1 MIILIVKLLK
11 TNFQIF
17 IIILLFSQLFAVSES
32 KMKVFKND
40 LFLGE
45 ISTIQNNKLFSVN
58 DLIAITDSRNFVN
71 EKTQKV
77 IFYIDGKK
85 VKVTNQ
91 VTFIE
96 IEDNLFQLSSTVI
109 NLNNDYYIPI
119 ESFFGILQNL
129 SEPSSFIYNNDEIRF
144 TSNFEDQ
151 KMIKTVDLSN
161 EKEKWEFKTV
171 IIDAGHGGKDPGAVG
186 YRGTKEK
193 DIALDVAKRL
203 EKKISRNMNVKV
215 IMTRDEDVFL
225 RLSERTKIANDN
237 KGSLFISIHT
247 NAAEDR
253 RASGFE
259 TFLIGLNKNEYATK
273 VAARENAVLELEGS
287 ANKDLSGEDLIQATM
302 AQASFAAYSETF
314 ADLVQKEIKK
324 RVQSKDRG
332 VKQAGFVVLARASM
346 PNVLVE
352 LGFISNPSEEKKLR
366 SPQYRDQLA
375 TAIYRAVEQ
384 YQKTL

>member
-1 MIILIVKLLK
+1 MKLLK

-17 IIILLFSQLFAVSES
+17 IIILLFSQLFAISES

-40 LFLGE
+40 LLLGE

-77 IFYIDGKK
+77 IFYINGKK
-85 VKVTNQ
+85 IKVTNQ

-96 IEDNLFQLSSTVI
+96 IEDNLFQLSSKVM
-109 NLNNDYYIPI
+109 NLNNDYYIPV
-119 ESFFGILQNL
+119 ESFFSILQNL
-129 SEPSSFIYNNDEIRF
+129 SKPSSLKYKNDEIRF

-161 EKEKWEFKTV
+161 EKEKWEFKTI

-259 TFLIGLNKNEYATK
+259 TFLIGLNKNEYAAK

-287 ANKDLSGEDLIQATM
+287 AKKDLSGEDLIQATM

-375 TAIYRAVEQ
+375 TAIYRAIEQ

>member
-1 MIILIVKLLK
+1 MKLLK

-17 IIILLFSQLFAVSES
+17 IIILLFSQLFAVSEP

-40 LFLGE
+40 LLLGE

-85 VKVTNQ
+85 IKVTNQ

-129 SEPSSFIYNNDEIRF
+129 SEPSSFRYNNDEIRF

-151 KMIKTVDLSN
+151 KTIKTVDLSN

-225 RLSERTKIANDN
+225 LS
-237 KGSLFISIHT
+237 LIH
-247 NAAEDR
+247 
-253 RASGFE
+253 
-259 TFLIGLNKNEYATK
+259 I
-273 VAARENAVLELEGS
+273 
-287 ANKDLSGEDLIQATM
+287 
-302 AQASFAAYSETF
+302 
-314 ADLVQKEIKK
+314 
-324 RVQSKDRG
+324 
-332 VKQAGFVVLARASM
+332 
-346 PNVLVE
+346 
-352 LGFISNPSEEKKLR
+352 
-366 SPQYRDQLA
+366 
-375 TAIYRAVEQ
+375 
-384 YQKTL
+384 

>member
-1 MIILIVKLLK
+1 MRLLK
-11 TNFQIF
+11 TYLQVLVIIFLSSQIF
-17 IIILLFSQLFAVSES
+17 AKTDS
-32 KMKVFKND
+32 KLKVFENNV
-40 LFLGE
+40 LIGE
-45 ISTIQNNKLFSVN
+45 IKTIQNKKLFSVN
-58 DLIAITDSRNFVN
+58 DFIEITKSKKFIN

-77 IFYIDGKK
+77 IFYVDNKK
-85 VKVTNQ
+85 IKISNQ

-96 IEDNLFQLSSTVI
+96 IEDNLFQLTSKV
-109 NLNNDYYIPI
+109 LNQNDNYYMPT
-119 ESFFGILQNL
+119 ESFFGIIQNL
-129 SEPSSFIYNNDEIRF
+129 SSSSSIKYTNDEIRL
-144 TSNFEDQ
+144 TPISGL
-151 KMIKTVDLSN
+151 KKTIKNVDLRS
-161 EKEKWEFKTV
+161 EKEKWEFKTIV
-171 IIDAGHGGKDPGAVG
+171 IDAGHGGKDPGAVG

-203 EKKISRNMNVKV
+203 EKKLSKNMNVKI

-225 RLSERTKIANDN
+225 RLSERTKIANESN
-237 KGSLFISIHT
+237 GNLFISIHT

-259 TFLIGLNKNEYATK
+259 TFLIGPNKNEAAVR
-273 VAARENAVLELEGS
+273 VAARENAVLELEGTTGKKLT
-287 ANKDLSGEDLIQATM
+287 NEDLIQATI
-302 AQASFAAYSETF
+302 AQSAFAFKSEQFASM
-314 ADLVQKEIKK
+314 VQKEIKK

-332 VKQAGFVVLARASM
+332 VKQAGFYVLMGASM